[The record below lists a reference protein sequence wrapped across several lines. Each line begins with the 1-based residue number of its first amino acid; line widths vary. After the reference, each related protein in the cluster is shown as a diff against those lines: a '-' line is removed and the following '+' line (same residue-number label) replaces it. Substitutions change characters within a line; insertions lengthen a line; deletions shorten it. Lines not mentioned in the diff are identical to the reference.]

1 MNTKKII
8 TICLYLLCLTIIIL
22 SVKFIITQKWSNID
36 EYAHMDY
43 IEKLSDG
50 KMPLMSDKICN
61 EIYLNTLIHHE
72 KSVVGIQLN
81 REGLGLANYS
91 YQAQHPP
98 LYYSLL
104 TIPNLIMKALK
115 VPIFSRLIV
124 LRLISYFLFVIGMFM
139 CLPMFNLL
147 NKLGFNV
154 PKNYALGCVFFG
166 LLIATHERYGLGNN
180 QLSPLLINSA
190 LMMTFQYYHMPKNK
204 YLYTFIILICLS
216 LFSSMANVFCIPI
229 LFLIMLNKYIKN
241 LTLKNFTIATLIM
254 LVSAGLFVS
263 WKLIFVPEQE
273 MANFIRAFFEAN
285 IPANI
290 LNFELFVTIFLNDM
304 FIQSFINPKINLAY
318 AFYVLFSANI
328 IFCILYFKTLLKSQ
342 KWLLVVLL
350 SLVYFICTLWFL
362 NTNIKGY
369 TWVAFRHYQGLIPF
383 FYVSCTGFI
392 LLLHSK
398 YKTKYN

>member
-1 MNTKKII
+1 MRSKKTI
-8 TICLYLLCLTIIIL
+8 TICLYLLCLTVIIL

-61 EIYLNTLIHHE
+61 EIYLNTLIHPE
-72 KSVVGIQLN
+72 KSVVGLQLN

-98 LYYSLL
+98 LYYSIL
-104 TIPNLIMKALK
+104 TIPNLIMKGLR

-124 LRLISYFLFVIGMFM
+124 LRIISYILFVIGMFM
-139 CLPMFNLL
+139 CLPMFKLL
-147 NKLGFNV
+147 NNLGFV
-154 PKNYALGCVFFG
+154 IPKTYALGCVLFG
-166 LLIATHERYGLGNN
+166 LLIATHERFGLGNN

-190 LMMTFQYYHMPKNK
+190 LIMTFRYYQMPKNK
-204 YLYTFIILICLS
+204 YLYTFILLICLS
-216 LFSSMANVFCIPI
+216 LFSSMANVFCLPI
-229 LFLIMLNKYIKN
+229 LFLIMLNKYKKN
-241 LTLKNFTIATLIM
+241 LTIKNFTIVTLIM
-254 LVSAGLFVS
+254 LVTSGLFVS

-273 MANFIRAFFEAN
+273 MANFIRAFFEIN
-285 IPANI
+285 IPANV
-290 LNFELFVTIFLNDM
+290 LNLRLFVTIFLNDM
-304 FIQSFINPKINLAY
+304 FIQSFINPKLNLAY
-318 AFYVLFSANI
+318 AFYVLFSVNI
-328 IFCILYFKTLLKSQ
+328 IFCILYFTTLLKSQ

-350 SLVYFICTLWFL
+350 SIVYFICTLWFL
-362 NTNIKGY
+362 NTHIKGY

>member
-1 MNTKKII
+1 
-8 TICLYLLCLTIIIL
+8 
-22 SVKFIITQKWSNID
+22 
-36 EYAHMDY
+36 
-43 IEKLSDG
+43 
-50 KMPLMSDKICN
+50 
-61 EIYLNTLIHHE
+61 
-72 KSVVGIQLN
+72 
-81 REGLGLANYS
+81 
-91 YQAQHPP
+91 
-98 LYYSLL
+98 
-104 TIPNLIMKALK
+104 
-115 VPIFSRLIV
+115 
-124 LRLISYFLFVIGMFM
+124 
-139 CLPMFNLL
+139 
-147 NKLGFNV
+147 
-154 PKNYALGCVFFG
+154 
-166 LLIATHERYGLGNN
+166 
-180 QLSPLLINSA
+180 
-190 LMMTFQYYHMPKNK
+190 
-204 YLYTFIILICLS
+204 
-216 LFSSMANVFCIPI
+216 MANVFCIPI

-290 LNFELFVTIFLNDM
+290 LNLELFVTIFLNDM

>member
-1 MNTKKII
+1 MSSKKII

-43 IEKLSDG
+43 IEKLSNG

-61 EIYLNTLIHHE
+61 EIYLNTLIHPE
-72 KSVVGIQLN
+72 KSVVGLQLN

-98 LYYSLL
+98 LYYSIL
-104 TIPNLIMKALK
+104 TIPNLIMKELR

-124 LRLISYFLFVIGMFM
+124 LRIISYILFVIGMFM
-139 CLPMFNLL
+139 CLPMFKLL
-147 NKLGFNV
+147 NNLGFV
-154 PKNYALGCVFFG
+154 IPKTYALGCVLFG
-166 LLIATHERYGLGNN
+166 LLIATHERFGLGNN
-180 QLSPLLINSA
+180 QLSPLLINGA
-190 LMMTFQYYHMPKNK
+190 LIMALRYYQMPKNK
-204 YLYTFIILICLS
+204 YLYTFILLICLS
-216 LFSSMANVFCIPI
+216 LFSSMANVFCLPI
-229 LFLIMLNKYIKN
+229 LFLIMINKYIKN
-241 LTLKNFTIATLIM
+241 LTIKNFIIVTLIM
-254 LVSAGLFVS
+254 LITSGLFVS

-273 MANFIRAFFEAN
+273 MANFIRAFFEVN

-290 LNFELFVTIFLNDM
+290 LNLKLFVTIFLNDM
-304 FIQSFINPKINLAY
+304 FIQSFINPKLNLAY
-318 AFYVLFSANI
+318 AFYVLFSVNI
-328 IFCILYFKTLLKSQ
+328 IFCILYFTTLLKSQ

-350 SLVYFICTLWFL
+350 SIVYFICTLWFL
-362 NTNIKGY
+362 NTHIKGY